1 MNHYITPSSNA
12 KGEGTRI
19 SVRVPPE
26 LYRLMDIFFSSKRW
40 PYQTFSDLV
49 RHALFNHVEWLDSQ
63 DSEEHGVQYLVAMA
77 NALVDEEMR
86 TSFRRM
92 LSKLHLIIQ
101 EHEEAGEIDDASR
114 VVNQILGVIR
124 GMPDGSMKA
133 RYERDVRESY
143 GHLAGEIVE
152 AIKLVDLD
160 PRKAMED
167 IV

>member
-1 MNHYITPSSNA
+1 MSSYITPSSNS

-26 LYRLMDIFFSSKRW
+26 LYRVMDIFFSSKRW

-49 RHALFNHVEWLDSQ
+49 RHALFSHIEWLDSQ
-63 DSEEHGVQYLVAMA
+63 DAEEHGVQYLAAMV

-86 TSFRRM
+86 IGFRRM
-92 LSKLHLIIQ
+92 ISKLHAIIA

-133 RYERDVRESY
+133 RYERDVRSAY
-143 GHLAGEIVE
+143 GHLAGEIIE
-152 AIKLVDLD
+152 AIRLVDLD
-160 PRKAMED
+160 PTKAVED
-167 IV
+167 